1 MNKILLIGAQGN
13 LGGQLKKV
21 FSGYD
26 VYSWDRDEIDI
37 ANRDQVLMKIM
48 DLQPNIIINAAAYNA
63 VDKCEADE
71 AELQVAQAINGDA
84 PGFLAEAALEV
95 GATLVHYSSDYVFN
109 GEVTEEFK
117 EDALTNPINKYG
129 ETKLAGEKSVL
140 EFADQGLKYFII
152 RLSKLFGPKGES
164 EVAKPSFFDVML
176 KLGRERESIDVV
188 NEEKSCF
195 TYSPDLALWT
205 KKLLESDS
213 ASGIYHFINEGA
225 CTWYE
230 AVLELYK
237 MVGINIKVNAVTS
250 DKFPRP
256 AKRPTCSVLANTKF
270 EKMRNYQDALK
281 EYLSQL

>member
-1 MNKILLIGAQGN
+1 MNKILLVGAQGN

-21 FSGYD
+21 FGKYD

-37 ANRDQVLMKIM
+37 ANRDQVLMKIS

-71 AELQVAQAINGDA
+71 VELRAAQAINGDA
-84 PGFLAEAALEV
+84 PGYLAEAALEV
-95 GATLVHYSSDYVFN
+95 GATLIHYSSDYVFN
-109 GEVTEEFK
+109 GEVTEEFE
-117 EDALTNPINKYG
+117 EDAQTNPINKYG
-129 ETKLAGEKSVL
+129 ETKLAGEKSVRK
-140 EFADQGLKYFII
+140 FADQGLKYYII

-176 KLGRERESIDVV
+176 KLGRERESMDVV
-188 NEEKSCF
+188 NEERSCF

-205 KKLLESDS
+205 KKLLEGDNEF
-213 ASGIYHFINEGA
+213 GIYHFVNEGA

-230 AVLELYK
+230 SVLELYK
-237 MVGINIKVNAVTS
+237 MAGINIQVNAVTS

-256 AKRPTCSVLANTKF
+256 AKRPTCSVLKNTKF
-270 EKMRNYQDALK
+270 EKMRSYQDALK

>member
-1 MNKILLIGAQGN
+1 MDKILLVGAQGN

-21 FSGYD
+21 LTGYE
-26 VYSWDRDEIDI
+26 VVAWDRNEIDI
-37 ANRDQVLMKIM
+37 ADKEEVLAKIK
-48 DLQPNIIINAAAYNA
+48 DLNPNVIINAAAYNA

-71 AELQVAQAINGDA
+71 VELKLAQSINGDA
-84 PGFLAEAALEV
+84 PGYLAEAALAV
-95 GATLVHYSSDYVFN
+95 DAILVHYSSDYVFN
-109 GEVTEEFK
+109 GAVTEEFA
-117 EDALTNPINKYG
+117 ENAQTSPINKYG
-129 ETKLAGEKSVL
+129 ETKLAGEQNVIK
-140 EFADQGLKYFII
+140 FANQGLKYFII

-176 KLGRERESIDVV
+176 KFGRERESMDVV
-188 NEEKSCF
+188 DEERSCF

-213 ASGIYHFINEGA
+213 AFGIYHFINEGA

-230 AVLELYK
+230 SVLELYK
-237 MVGINIKVNAVTS
+237 MAGINIQVNAVTS

-256 AKRPTCSVLANTKF
+256 AKRPTCSVLVNTKF
-270 EKMRNYQDALK
+270 EKMRSYQDALK

>member
-21 FSGYD
+21 FARYD

-37 ANRDQVLMKIM
+37 ANRDQVLIKIV

-71 AELQVAQAINGDA
+71 VELQTAQAINGDA

-95 GATLVHYSSDYVFN
+95 GATFIHYSSDYVFN
-109 GEVTEEFK
+109 GEVTEEFR
-117 EDALTNPINKYG
+117 EDAQTNPINKYG
-129 ETKLAGEKSVL
+129 ETKLSGEKNVIK
-140 EFADQGLKYFII
+140 FADQGLKYFII

-188 NEEKSCF
+188 DEERSCF
-195 TYSPDLALWT
+195 TYSPDLALWS
-205 KKLLESDS
+205 KKLLESDG

-230 AVLELYK
+230 SVLELYK
-237 MVGINIKVNAVTS
+237 MAGINIKVNAVTS

-256 AKRPTCSVLANTKF
+256 AKRPTCSVLTNTKF
-270 EKMRNYQDALK
+270 EKMRDYRDALK
-281 EYLSQL
+281 EYLNQL

>member
-1 MNKILLIGAQGN
+1 MNKILLVGAQGN

-21 FSGYD
+21 FAKYD

-37 ANRDQVLMKIM
+37 ANREQVMKKIT
-48 DLQPNIIINAAAYNA
+48 DLEPNVIINAAAYNA

-71 AELQVAQAINGDA
+71 AELQAAQTINGDA

-95 GATLVHYSSDYVFN
+95 GATLIHYSSDYVFN
-109 GEVTEEFK
+109 GEVTEEFR
-117 EDALTNPINKYG
+117 EDAQTNPINKYG
-129 ETKLAGEKSVL
+129 ETKLAGEKNVL
-140 EFADQGLKYFII
+140 RFSDQGLKYFIV

-188 NEEKSCF
+188 NEERSCF

-213 ASGIYHFINEGA
+213 TFGIYHFVNEGA

-230 AVLELYK
+230 SVLELYK
-237 MVGINIKVNAVTS
+237 MADINIRVNAVTS

-256 AKRPTCSVLANTKF
+256 AKRPTCSVLVNTKF
-270 EKMRNYQDALK
+270 EKMRSYQDALK